1 MPIPEGVQHDGF
13 AHFVRFTFYHQD
25 CIPRACHEDI
35 HLTVGDLF
43 GIWIG
48 NEFSIDHPDPD
59 SPDGLKQRDVRD

>member
-25 CIPRACHEDI
+25 CVPRTCHEDI

-59 SPDGLKQRDVRD
+59 SPDGLKQGDVRD